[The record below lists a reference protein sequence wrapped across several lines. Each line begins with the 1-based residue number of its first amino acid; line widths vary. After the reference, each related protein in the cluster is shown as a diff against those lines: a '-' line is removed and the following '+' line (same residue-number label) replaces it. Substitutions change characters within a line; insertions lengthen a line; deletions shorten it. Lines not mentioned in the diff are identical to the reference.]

1 MITDRTST
9 GMSKRNSNM
18 RRRKHPI
25 LEYDPAKR
33 AVIEPSEVF
42 EPIEIS
48 QHCVPCFFK
57 DIVDEVAATH
67 KAQVVFEDKGVYGS
81 TQYYQ
86 FEHDGQPVVFFQP
99 LVGAPVAAALL
110 EIAIALGCRKFIAC
124 GGAGVLDRTIPVG
137 AFIVPSAAIRDEGL
151 SYHYLPADRRVDA
164 SQRAVDVVKS
174 TLREHGESYQVAK
187 VWTTDAM
194 FRETPSKVALRK
206 REGCVA
212 VDMEASALFAVAQF
226 RNVELG
232 YLLFGG
238 DDVSGEE
245 WDRRGEL
252 SRAPAR
258 ERLFWLSVEAC
269 LKL

>member
-1 MITDRTST
+1 
-9 GMSKRNSNM
+9 M
-18 RRRKHPI
+18 RRRKYPI

-33 AVIEPSEVF
+33 AVIEPTEVF

-48 QHCVPCFFK
+48 QHCVLCFFK
-57 DIVDEVAATH
+57 DIVDNVAADTNA
-67 KAQVVFEDKGVYGS
+67 KVIFEDKGVYGS
-81 TQYYQ
+81 TQFYQ
-86 FEHDGQPVVFFQP
+86 FEHRGEPVVCFQP
-99 LVGAPVAAALL
+99 LVGAPVSAALF

-124 GGAGVLDRTIPVG
+124 GGAGVLDRSIPVG
-137 AFIVPSAAIRDEGL
+137 AFIVPSAAVRDEGL
-151 SYHYLPADRRVDA
+151 SYHYFPAGRQIEAGQNAIDA
-164 SQRAVDVVKS
+164 VTS
-174 TLREHGESYQVAK
+174 TLRDHGEPYQVAK

-194 FRETPSKVALRK
+194 FRETPAKVALRK

-212 VDMEASALFAVAQF
+212 VEMEASALFAVAQY

-245 WDRRGEL
+245 WDRRGEI
-252 SRAPAR
+252 SRVPAR
-258 ERLFWLSVEAC
+258 EKLFWLSVEAC